1 MKKKSI
7 IIAVFILNFSSLST
21 LFAQYVSSTDK
32 LPDHPRLFLLRG
44 EETELKNKIASN
56 KDLRTVNSAI
66 LAESDRMISLPVLTR
81 NQQGMRILDTSRE
94 AIRRIFF
101 LSYAYRM
108 TSQERYFKRAENEM
122 LAMAALENWNPT
134 HFLDVAEMTFG
145 MSIGYDWLFDKLTA
159 PSREIIA
166 TAIHSKGI
174 EQALIPKYNG
184 WLKGTNNWNQ
194 VCNSGISA
202 GAIVMFEKYP
212 EESAGLINRAMN
224 SIKLPMGEYVNN
236 GAYREGY
243 GYWNYGTGY
252 NALFLNMLETLW
264 KSDFELSK
272 APGFMSTGKFVQNME
287 GPATALYSI
296 PMRTLI
302 EEANYQMKTQCF
314 NFSDCVS
321 YVSVNPPMFWFAL
334 KRNDLSLLYNEVKK
348 LNYALENNDRDFIND
363 RFLPMLLIWA
373 KDIPFEKIT
382 VPKERMYAAQG
393 LGAFAS
399 MRTSWTDPKAICV
412 NVRAGSIKAGH
423 SHMDIGSFI
432 LDAEG
437 VRWGMDFGLQ
447 PYYSLE
453 KEGVNL
459 WNDKQES
466 TRWDVFRYNNKAHN
480 TLTINNHKQ
489 LVIGDASLENICEHP
504 DRMSVSMNLTSL
516 YENDVKSVQ
525 RGVGLMNNKYVLIQD
540 RVVTGDKTDTIRWNM
555 LTTAQPKIID
565 EKTILLTQNGK
576 KLLIVTNGNADIKS
590 RTWTTKSPNRWD
602 ADNTGTIFV
611 GFEIIIPANTEKLIS
626 TILIP
631 GGKKLS
637 ESKQISLFEI
647 KK

>member
-1 MKKKSI
+1 MNKKLI
-7 IIAVFILNFSSLST
+7 ILAALLLNFISINT
-21 LFAQYVSSTDK
+21 TFAQYVSSTDK
-32 LPDHPRLFLLRG
+32 LPDHPRLFLLKG
-44 EETELKNKIASN
+44 EEAELKNKIASN
-56 KDLRTVNSAI
+56 KDLKAVNSAI
-66 LAESDRMISLPVLTR
+66 LAESDRMISLPCLTR
-81 NQQGMRILDTSRE
+81 NQEGMRILSTSRE

-108 TSQERYFKRAENEM
+108 TSQEKYLKRAEKEM

-159 PSREIIA
+159 SSREIVA

-174 EQALIPKYNG
+174 EQALNPKYLH
-184 WLKGTNNWNQ
+184 WLKASNNWNP
-194 VCNSGISA
+194 VCNTGISS
-202 GAIVMFEKYP
+202 GALALFEKYP
-212 EESAGLINRAMN
+212 EESAGLINRAIN
-224 SIKLPMGEYVNN
+224 SIKLPMNEYRNN

-243 GYWNYGTGY
+243 AYWNYGTGY
-252 NALFLNMLETLW
+252 NAFFLNMLESLW
-264 KSDFELSK
+264 KSDFGLSK
-272 APGFMSTGKFVQNME
+272 APGFMSTAKFVQNME

-296 PMRTLI
+296 PMRTSI
-302 EEANYQMKTQCF
+302 EEAKYQMKTQCF

-321 YVSVNPPMFWFAL
+321 SVSVNPPMFWFAS
-334 KRNDLSLLYNEVKK
+334 KSNDLSLLYNEVKK

-373 KDIPFEKIT
+373 KDISFEKIT

-399 MRTSWTDPKAICV
+399 MRTSWTDPNAIAL
-412 NVRAGSIKAGH
+412 NVRAGSILAGH

-437 VRWGMDFGLQ
+437 VRWAMDFGLQ
-447 PYYSLE
+447 SYGQLE
-453 KEGVNL
+453 AAGINL
-459 WNDKQES
+459 WIDKQES

-480 TLTINNHKQ
+480 TLTINDHKQ
-489 LVIGDASLENICEHP
+489 LVKGEAPLENICEKP

-540 RVVTGDKTDTIRWNM
+540 KFVTGDKADTIRWNM
-555 LTTAQPKIID
+555 LTTALPKIID
-565 EKTILLTQNGK
+565 NKTILLTQNGK
-576 KLLIVTNGNADIKS
+576 KLLIVAEGDAEIKS
-590 RTWTTKSPNRWD
+590 RTWSTKSPNRWD
-602 ADNTGTIFV
+602 ADNTGTIYV

-626 TILIP
+626 TCLIP
-631 GGKKLS
+631 GGKKLGDS
-637 ESKQISLFEI
+637 NHISLFET
-647 KK
+647 K